1 MEVATM
7 MNSIIAIALRWA
19 KTIERKWNGASR
31 SLNISKSESIRHTI
45 FRPPE
50 EIARLKKVQE
60 DKKRLKDEKKQHK
73 QIVRKNKTALISGLK
88 PADEEDKGDEI

>member
-1 MEVATM
+1 
-7 MNSIIAIALRWA
+7 
-19 KTIERKWNGASR
+19 
-31 SLNISKSESIRHTI
+31 
-45 FRPPE
+45 
-50 EIARLKKVQE
+50 VQE